1 MLHFT
6 RMLLFIALLLSPATS
21 LLAQTAAVDPSGH
34 WEGAIQVSGME
45 VRMEIDL
52 VKNGKGELAGTFG
65 QPDQHLTGL
74 PLANFALDGRSIG
87 FQIKGGAPGDRAF
100 KGELSADGASI
111 SGDFASHQVGTVA
124 FTLTRN
130 GNPRIE
136 ATPRS
141 AAIGKELEGT
151 WNGTLDA
158 NGMVIRLVLTLS
170 NQPDGTATGTVVN
183 IDEGLE
189 LPITTITQKASSVI
203 VEVKAI
209 GGSYSGALSA
219 EGTELVGTFAQGP
232 ATVPL
237 TFRRAVHEGKR

>member
-1 MLHFT
+1 MRYLT
-6 RMLLFIALLLSPATS
+6 RILLFTALLLSPATS
-21 LLAQTAAVDPSGH
+21 LLAQTPAVDPSGH
-34 WEGAIQVSGME
+34 WEGAIHVSGME

-52 VKNGKGELAGTFG
+52 VKAGIGGLAGTFG

-74 PLANFALDGRSIG
+74 PLANFAVDGRSIT
-87 FQIKGGAPGDRAF
+87 FQIKGGAPGDRVF
-100 KGELSADGASI
+100 KGELSTDGASM

-136 ATPRS
+136 ATHRS

-151 WNGTLDA
+151 WNGALDA
-158 NGMVIRLVLTLS
+158 NGIVIRLVLTMS
-170 NQPDGTATGTVVN
+170 NQPDGTATGSVVN

-203 VEVKAI
+203 LEVKAV
-209 GGSYSGALSA
+209 GGSYSGALSS
-219 EGTELVGTFAQGP
+219 EGTELVGTLTQGS
-232 ATVPL
+232 AAMPL
-237 TFRRAVHEGKR
+237 TFRREGKR

>member
-1 MLHFT
+1 MRDFT
-6 RMLLFIALLLSPATS
+6 RILLFLALLLSPATT

-34 WEGAIQVSGME
+34 WEGAIHVSGIE

-52 VKNGKGELAGTFG
+52 VKTGTAGLAGTFG

-74 PLANFALDGRSIG
+74 PLANFAVDGRSIT
-87 FQIKGGAPGDRAF
+87 FQIKGGAPGDRVF
-100 KGELSADGASI
+100 KGELAADGASM

-130 GNPRIE
+130 GDARIE
-136 ATPRS
+136 APPGS
-141 AAIGKELEGT
+141 AAIGRELEGT
-151 WNGTLDA
+151 WTGTLDA
-158 NGMVIRLVLTLS
+158 KGMVVRLVLTMS
-170 NQPDGTATGTVVN
+170 NQPDGTATGSVVN

-189 LPITTITQKASSVI
+189 FPITTITQKASSVI
-203 VEVKAI
+203 LEVKAI

-219 EGTELVGTFAQGP
+219 EGTELVGTLTQGP

-237 TFRRAVHEGKR
+237 TFRRAGHEGKR